1 MPVCSVEK
9 RARDSMTTQH
19 KGSDTVDK
27 IDLEVSSKVA
37 IITINHPERR
47 NAVNEETAG
56 ELLEVF
62 EAFD

>member
-1 MPVCSVEK
+1 
-9 RARDSMTTQH
+9 MTTQH